1 VTALLEIR
9 RTPRTRGVRAAIGV
23 ASRPVTGVDR
33 SWERA
38 MTARIVAGD
47 DRALEAVVDRYGPL
61 VHAIAARLVGRE
73 HAADVTQEVF
83 LTLWTKP
90 DAYHPDAGALR
101 TFLAVAARRRAIDE
115 LRSRGRRAARELR
128 TAAGGAD
135 ASPDAEDA
143 AITKM
148 STTRVRAA
156 LAKLPDEQRWAIEL
170 AYYGG
175 LTCTDVA
182 RVCGIPDGTAKSR
195 IRLGLGRL
203 ARELAELADG
213 GEMQWT

>member
-1 VTALLEIR
+1 MA
-9 RTPRTRGVRAAIGV
+9 
-23 ASRPVTGVDR
+23 
-33 SWERA
+33 
-38 MTARIVAGD
+38 ARIRAGD
-47 DRALEAVVDRYGPL
+47 DRALEAVVGRYGPL

-73 HAADVTQEVF
+73 HAADVTQDVF

-90 DAYHPDAGALR
+90 DGYDADAGSLR
-101 TFLAVAARRRAIDE
+101 TFLAVATRRRAIDE
-115 LRSRGRRAARELR
+115 LRSRGRRAAREVR
-128 TAAGGAD
+128 SAVVGDATPDTA
-135 ASPDAEDA
+135 DA
-143 AITKM
+143 AIAMM

-156 LAKLPDEQRWAIEL
+156 VARLPDEQRQAIEL

-203 ARELAELADG
+203 ARELAESNDG
-213 GEMQWT
+213 SGMRWT